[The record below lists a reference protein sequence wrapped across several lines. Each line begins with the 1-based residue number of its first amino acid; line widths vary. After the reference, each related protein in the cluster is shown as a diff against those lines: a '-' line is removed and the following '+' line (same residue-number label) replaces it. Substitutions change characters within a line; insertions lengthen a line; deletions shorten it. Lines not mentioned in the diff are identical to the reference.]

1 MTTTGITSSVR
12 RAFDELIELAAPERR
27 ARLAELA
34 AEDPALARQVAE
46 LLAAAEAAPEFL
58 ERPAAESELVG
69 HGAGPW
75 ILEQRLSSGG
85 ASDVYRARRADGAE
99 GWRVAV
105 KVLRRR
111 DDAAGV
117 LRRFQAERRTLA
129 ALNHPFIVP
138 LVDAGLLDDGRP
150 YLATRLVEGLALD
163 RFADGLGL
171 EARLR
176 LFLAVCAAVQHAHER
191 LIAHCDL
198 KPDNVLV
205 TREGIPQLLD
215 FGIAR
220 LLSDEVGAERALTPG
235 YASPEQLAGGALGT
249 PSDVWSLGAVLYELA
264 TGRRP
269 FAGQPGAEL
278 VPASVAVLSDS
289 AARARS
295 APPGEPAALARRLRG
310 DFDALVAKALAPDP
324 AARYGS
330 VEQLARDLER
340 FLAGRALAARPAA
353 PLRRAWLFVRRNR
366 LASAAVLLALLSLGV
381 GVAGLYRGLLQSRAE
396 ASLGWRAHAQAALAA
411 SLLEDLVRSA
421 GAASP
426 AGLERALDQASAELA
441 RETKLWPE
449 TEGRLCIALGALYLE
464 AGRPA
469 DAVAHLTRARE
480 LTRTTRGFGREDVE
494 RIERLLAAASG
505 ASQPQGSQPARS
517 QNQ

>member
-1 MTTTGITSSVR
+1 MTTTGITDSVR
-12 RAFDELIELAAPERR
+12 RAFDELVELAAPERC
-27 ARLAELA
+27 ARLLELEA
-34 AEDPALARQVAE
+34 GDAGLARRVAE
-46 LLAAAEAAPEFL
+46 LLAAAEAAPGFL
-58 ERPAAESELVG
+58 ERPASESELVG
-69 HGAGPW
+69 HAAGPW

-85 ASDVYRARRADGAE
+85 AGDVYRARRADGAE

-111 DDAAGV
+111 HDGAGV

-129 ALNHPFIVP
+129 ALNHPYIVP
-138 LVDAGLLDDGRP
+138 LVDAGLLGDGRP
-150 YLATRLVEGLALD
+150 YLATRLVEGVALD
-163 RFADGLGL
+163 RFADGLDL

-176 LFLAVCAAVQHAHER
+176 LFLSVCAAVQHAHER

-205 TREGIPQLLD
+205 TREGMPQLLD

-220 LLSDEVGAERALTPG
+220 LVSDGVDGERALTPG

-249 PSDVWSLGAVLYELA
+249 PSDVWSLGVVLYELA

-269 FAGQPGAEL
+269 FAGRPEARL
-278 VPASVAVLSDS
+278 VPASVAVRSDS
-289 AARARS
+289 LARAHS
-295 APPGEPAALARRLRG
+295 APPVDPGALARRLAG
-310 DFDALVAKALAPDP
+310 DFDALVAKALALDP

-340 FLAGRALAARPAA
+340 FLARRALAARPATRA
-353 PLRRAWLFVRRNR
+353 RRVWLFVRRNR
-366 LASAAVLLALLSLGV
+366 LASAAVSLALVSLVV
-381 GVAGLYRGLLQSRAE
+381 GVAGLYRGLLRSRAE

-411 SLLEDLVRSA
+411 SLLEDLARSA
-421 GAASP
+421 GADSP
-426 AGLERALDQASAELA
+426 AGLERALDQASAELG
-441 RETKLWPE
+441 RETTLWPE
-449 TEGRLCIALGALYLE
+449 TEGRLRIALGALYLE

-469 DAVAHLTRARE
+469 DAVAHLERARE
-480 LTRTTRGFGREDVE
+480 LTRTTRGFGREDTE
-494 RIERLLAAASG
+494 RIERLLAAAT
-505 ASQPQGSQPARS
+505 AAAQPQGSQPARS